1 MTATATSASRKRTSG
16 LRTSQ
21 RTRNIW
27 RASKL
32 GGKTRPTN
40 WSNIFR
46 WYRSSWG
53 RYTQADPIGLRG
65 GPNVFGYAGAR
76 PTRFIDPLGL
86 IRVSCCGENLQ
97 PAIDNARLRMRL
109 LESTGSENNP
119 NGTNVVTAET
129 ACRVFTMFDHSRSQ
143 H

>member
-46 WYRSSWG
+46 WYRSSWEG
-53 RYTQADPIGLRG
+53 TRRPIRSDSEAAQTSSVMQAHDLH
-65 GPNVFGYAGAR
+65 
-76 PTRFIDPLGL
+76 D
-86 IRVSCCGENLQ
+86 S
-97 PAIDNARLRMRL
+97 
-109 LESTGSENNP
+109 STHW
-119 NGTNVVTAET
+119 A
-129 ACRVFTMFDHSRSQ
+129 
-143 H
+143 